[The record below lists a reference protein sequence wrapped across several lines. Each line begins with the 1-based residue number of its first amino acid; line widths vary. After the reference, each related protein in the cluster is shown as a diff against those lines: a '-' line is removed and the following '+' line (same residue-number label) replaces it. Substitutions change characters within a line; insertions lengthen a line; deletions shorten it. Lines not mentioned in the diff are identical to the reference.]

1 MDSFYHN
8 VLDWSKD
15 EILCIASE
23 KQCNFMYKN
32 KEVAELN
39 FSPGSSFWKSPKEVY
54 SSVKFSKEGR
64 SVYLANESGDI

>member
-1 MDSFYHN
+1 
-8 VLDWSKD
+8 
-15 EILCIASE
+15 
-23 KQCNFMYKN
+23 MYKN